1 MLFSLE
7 IGRIFYIR
15 NLMSAWSTMRI
26 SKKKIF
32 LRDLKDAVWCLI
44 VTAGLTQSRIT
55 CEEGHKERSRSSC
68 FVGISIG
75 DYLDYYC

>member
-26 SKKKIF
+26 SKKKYF
-32 LRDLKDAVWCLI
+32 LEILKTLCGA
-44 VTAGLTQSRIT
+44 
-55 CEEGHKERSRSSC
+55 
-68 FVGISIG
+68 
-75 DYLDYYC
+75 